1 MLWADLIRMGSPGR
15 VCRRSG
21 GGDGARALYRIL
33 WVDGA
38 NRGRGQTLFLG
49 LTAGRY
55 IFLEAGN
62 MVRHWHVGS
71 PNPCRGGK
79 VVRNYPGPLMRFVR
93 ESVGIEGVDLIAV
106 VFGAWLAESV

>member
-1 MLWADLIRMGSPGR
+1 
-15 VCRRSG
+15 
-21 GGDGARALYRIL
+21 
-33 WVDGA
+33 
-38 NRGRGQTLFLG
+38 
-49 LTAGRY
+49 
-55 IFLEAGN
+55 